1 MPTAAQAVKA
11 VILCQWLSNGY
22 QPINVLRYDFKLKTL
37 YIQAGV
43 NQSVDHFIFD
53 VTNGITWLRGL
64 MLKIVIIPENLYIQT
79 RNVSVEEGN
88 WRIIYVKC
96 DH

>member
-22 QPINVLRYDFKLKTL
+22 QPINILRYDLKLKTL

-43 NQSVDHFIFD
+43 TD
-53 VTNGITWLRGL
+53 GIA
-64 MLKIVIIPENLYIQT
+64 IVIFLN
-79 RNVSVEEGN
+79 GN
-88 WRIIYVKC
+88 WRFV
-96 DH
+96 

>member
-1 MPTAAQAVKA
+1 M
-11 VILCQWLSNGY
+11 
-22 QPINVLRYDFKLKTL
+22 F

-88 WRIIYVKC
+88 FIRAMAIAYKIEILGYVR
-96 DH
+96 HFLY